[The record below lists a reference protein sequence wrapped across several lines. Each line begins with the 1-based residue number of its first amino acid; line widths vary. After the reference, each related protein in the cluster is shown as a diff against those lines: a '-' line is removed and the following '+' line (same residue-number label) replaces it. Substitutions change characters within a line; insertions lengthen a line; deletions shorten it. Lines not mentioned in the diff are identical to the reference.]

1 MIKRIISTLSLLW
14 ILLAGTPTPD
24 KSTILNRK
32 MSSQEKRI
40 YYKVRFNLWIERNF
54 GFIALAAIIILLII
68 FVAMCYWLVGVSA
81 VESGTVYNH
90 FQEVI

>member
-54 GFIALAAIIILLII
+54 GFIALAAIIILLIL
-68 FVAMCYWLVGVSA
+68 FVAMCFWIVGASCL
-81 VESGTVYNH
+81 ESGTVYNH